1 MNLLMKLMG
10 AASIAVLAGASAAY
24 ADVSEETLKSL
35 GAPDKIETSAGTLEF
50 KDGVPTAETA
60 QKVYDT
66 LDFTNALNA
75 YNNSFRGASALAIV
89 KGFEGIGAR
98 ARRRRHLLRADG
110 FELAV
115 PDRQCRHGLLPHRAR
130 PEQRPDRDRAA
141 VERRRH
147 DQRHV
152 VLLDHR
158 HRRPGAGP
166 RARRQIPDRR
176 ARL

>member
-1 MNLLMKLMG
+1 MRNLIGLMG
-10 AASIAVLAGASAAY
+10 AASILALAGAAY
-24 ADVSEETLKSL
+24 AEVSEETVKSL

-66 LDFTNALNA
+66 LDFTSALNV

-89 KGFEGIGAR
+89 KGFEGIGAEPGDVVIFSELMDSNSLFLT
-98 ARRRRHLLRADG
+98 ANADTVYYLTG
-110 FELAV
+110 
-115 PDRQCRHGLLPHRAR
+115 AR
-130 PEQRPDRDRAA
+130 PEQRPGGGRAA
-141 VERRRH
+141 VERGRH

-166 RARRQIPDRR
+166 RAWRQVPDRR
-176 ARL
+176 SGL